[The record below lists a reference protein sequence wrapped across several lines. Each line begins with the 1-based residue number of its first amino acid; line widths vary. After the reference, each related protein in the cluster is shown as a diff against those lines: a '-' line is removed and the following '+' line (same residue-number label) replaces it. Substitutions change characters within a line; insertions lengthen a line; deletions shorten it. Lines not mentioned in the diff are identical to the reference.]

1 LLLTACVIGVGSG
14 GAAWV
19 AGRYRLADVLWA
31 GTATLALVPIGAA
44 LVRSLLKRLAGV
56 DVIALLAIVGALVL
70 REYLAGAVIGLMI
83 ATGRALE
90 DYAAN
95 RAERELSS
103 LLSRAPRVAH
113 RLEDGAVNTVSLEHV
128 LVGDTLIVKE
138 GDVLPVDGIVSAG
151 PAVLDEA
158 ALTGESRLA
167 ERQVGDQVRS
177 GTANAGAPFHMR
189 ATTTAADSTY
199 AGIIRMVREAQASKA
214 PLVRLA
220 DRYAQLFVP
229 VTLTVAGGAWL
240 ISGNPARAL
249 AVLVVAT
256 PCPLLLAA
264 PVAIVSGVS
273 RAARRGIVVKG
284 GAALETLARA
294 KALFLDKT
302 GTITLGAPRL
312 QRIVLAR
319 PDGDAAE
326 LLRLAAS
333 LDQMSSHVLANALV
347 KTARERGLA
356 LALPTEVT
364 EKAGPGL
371 SGRVNGTAVRV
382 GHFAWVCVPGPPSS
396 EQLKF
401 RRRVIRDEGSIVFVS
416 VGGDL
421 MGAFVFDDSIRP
433 DAPRVLR
440 LLKRRGI
447 EESIMLTGDHVT
459 VAEPVGAAI
468 GVDRVMADLTPEEKV
483 NAVRQSHT
491 DRVTI
496 MVGDGINDAPALA
509 AADVGVAMGA
519 RGATSSSEAADVVLV
534 VDRLDRLVEAV
545 EIAQRTRSIAIQSM
559 WMGMGLSLVAMGG
572 ATLGLLSPVLGAVA
586 QEAIDAAAILNALRA
601 LRGRRDAARR
611 RLPVDVIATL
621 RSEHR
626 VLIPHVDEFRELAD
640 RLDEIPAKELRQ
652 RLTLIC
658 ESLAKILAHE
668 RTDEQQVYRT
678 LTTVLGGDDPLAA
691 MSRTHQEIFHL
702 ARVLDRLIAGIP
714 PDGPDPEG
722 LVDVRRTLYALHTVL
737 RLNMAQEDQL
747 YLSLDRDATTTMV

>member
-19 AGRYRLADVLWA
+19 AGRYPLADVLWA